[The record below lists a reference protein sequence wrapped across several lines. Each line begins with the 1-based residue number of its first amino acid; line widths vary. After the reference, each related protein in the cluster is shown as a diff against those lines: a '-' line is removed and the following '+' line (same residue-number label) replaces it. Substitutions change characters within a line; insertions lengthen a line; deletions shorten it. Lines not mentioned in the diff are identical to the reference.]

1 MTDDMTI
8 QLDSETYVLRPDGD
22 GVQVGRRVEGDEDDG
37 VAWLDTV
44 DTELFPAPAREALE
58 RGDTSD
64 EALLTALR
72 GVVQAEVERGG

>member
-8 QLDSETYVLRPDGD
+8 RLDSETYVLRPDGD
-22 GVQVGRRVEGDEDDG
+22 GVQVGRRVDGDADDG

-44 DTELFPAPAREALE
+44 DAGLLPTAAREALE

-64 EALLTALR
+64 EALVTALR

>member
-8 QLDSETYVLRPDGD
+8 DLDGETYVLRWDGD
-22 GVQVGRRVEGDEDDG
+22 GVQVGRRVAGD

-44 DTELFPAPAREALE
+44 DAGLFPTAAREALE
-58 RGDTSD
+58 RGDPSD
-64 EALLTALR
+64 SALLTALR

>member
-1 MTDDMTI
+1 MSDDVSVRI
-8 QLDSETYVLRPDGD
+8 DSEEYVVRREGGD
-22 GVQVGRRVEGDEDDG
+22 LQVGRRTGGD

-44 DTELFPAPAREALE
+44 DPELLSQQARDALD

-72 GVVQAEVERGG
+72 GIVSAEVERGG

>member
-8 QLDSETYVLRPDGD
+8 TIDSETYVLRQDDEGL
-22 GVQVGRRVEGDEDDG
+22 QVGRHVGGD
-37 VAWLDTV
+37 VVWLDTV
-44 DTELFPAPAREALE
+44 ALDLLPGPAREALD

>member
-1 MTDDMTI
+1 MSDDVTI
-8 QLDSETYVLRPDGD
+8 QLGGEEYVVRREDAGL
-22 GVQVGRRVEGDEDDG
+22 QVGRRLHGD
-37 VAWLDTV
+37 VTWLETV
-44 DTELFPAPAREALE
+44 DLSLLPPRVREALD

>member
-1 MTDDMTI
+1 MTDDRTI
-8 QLDSETYVLRPDGD
+8 EIEGETYVVRPDGA
-22 GVQVGRRVEGDEDDG
+22 GVQVGRRVGGD

-44 DTELFPAPAREALE
+44 DAGLFPAAAREALE

>member
-1 MTDDMTI
+1 MNDEMTI
-8 QLDSETYVLRPDGD
+8 DLDGEAYVVRQEEGGL
-22 GVQVGRRVEGDEDDG
+22 QVGRRVGGE
-37 VAWLDTV
+37 VTWLDEV
-44 DTELFPAPAREALE
+44 DTGVFPAAAREALG

>member
-8 QLDSETYVLRPDGD
+8 DLSGETYVLRREGE
-22 GVQVGRRVEGDEDDG
+22 GVQVGRRVGGE
-37 VAWLDTV
+37 VTWLDTV
-44 DTELFPAPAREALE
+44 DAGLLPGPAREALE

-64 EALLTALR
+64 QALLTALR